1 MAEEQLTP
9 EQIAEI
15 VNKLQAENRTFR
27 QMLADTAEKIA
38 NLELKNSE
46 LKVQNKNLQDVL
58 AQISG
63 QNAPEV
69 PKTAI
74 SSAHDRG
81 FSK

>member
-69 PKTAI
+69 PKTEEE
-74 SSAHDRG
+74 
-81 FSK
+81 

>member
-46 LKVQNKNLQDVL
+46 LKVQNKNFQDVL

-69 PKTAI
+69 PKTEEE
-74 SSAHDRG
+74 
-81 FSK
+81 

>member
-63 QNAPEV
+63 QTEV
-69 PKTAI
+69 PKTEEE
-74 SSAHDRG
+74 
-81 FSK
+81 